1 MVKSRVLWAIWLLFT
16 VCFCI
21 MAGGTAGYLLI
32 ADVYKRQ
39 EMSYAQ
45 RWSSGV
51 QIDIPAYTFVP
62 VDPSGKG
69 DLNGDGK
76 ITNLDVSILL
86 DAVTAGRPL
95 SPDIA
100 DMNNDGKVTNVDVS
114 ALLDLVT
121 KGS

>member
-1 MVKSRVLWAIWLLFT
+1 MPTAAEIRKNGKRMAVKAGENTVTIDGFDREAAVL
-16 VCFCI
+16 
-21 MAGGTAGYLLI
+21 YL
-32 ADVYKRQ
+32 Y

-51 QIDIPAYTFVP
+51 QIDVPAYTFVP

-76 ITNLDVSILL
+76 ITNSDVSFLL
-86 DAVTAGRPL
+86 DGVTAGRPL
-95 SPDIA
+95 SPEIA
-100 DMNNDGKVTNVDVS
+100 DMNNDGKVSNADVS

>member
-1 MVKSRVLWAIWLLFT
+1 MPTAAEIRKNGKRIAVKAGENTVTIDGFDREAAVL
-16 VCFCI
+16 
-21 MAGGTAGYLLI
+21 YL
-32 ADVYKRQ
+32 Y

-51 QIDIPAYTFVP
+51 QIDVPAYTFVP

-76 ITNLDVSILL
+76 ITNSDVSFLL
-86 DAVTAGRPL
+86 DKVTEGASL
-95 SPDIA
+95 SLETA
-100 DMNNDGKVTNVDVS
+100 DMNNDGKVSNADVS